1 MPKEIYYLNQDTLPA
16 MPVPHDCIIKSI
28 ALEGEFLVFSFTDDI
43 SRYDSVSRIRPDAK
57 SLIIRYHL
65 VDEGYWLYKFVKPG
79 KIFFREGAYKGLSQD
94 ALFRLADGKLEYLD
108 HFVSYESIII
118 KMYSDRGIILGADV
132 DYVEYEWI
140 YQNGTAC

>member
-28 ALEGEFLVFSFTDDI
+28 ALEGESLVFSFADDI
-43 SRYDSVSRIRPDAK
+43 SRYDSVHHIRPDVK

-65 VDEGYWLYKFVKPG
+65 VDEVYELYKFVKPG
-79 KIFFREGAYKGLSQD
+79 KIFFREGAYKGLPQD
-94 ALFRLADGKLEYLD
+94 ALFRLADGKLEYLY

-140 YQNGTAC
+140 Y

>member
-1 MPKEIYYLNQDTLPA
+1 

-28 ALEGEFLVFSFTDDI
+28 ALEGESLVFSFADDI
-43 SRYDSVSRIRPDAK
+43 SRYDSVRHIRPDVK

-65 VDEGYWLYKFVKPG
+65 VDEVYELYKFVNPG
-79 KIFFREGAYKGLSQD
+79 KIFFREGAYKGLPQD
-94 ALFRLADGKLEYLD
+94 ALFRLADGKLEYLY

-118 KMYSDRGIILGADV
+118 KMYSEREIILDADV

-140 YQNGTAC
+140 Y

>member
-1 MPKEIYYLNQDTLPA
+1 MKELYYLNQDVLPA

-28 ALEGEFLVFSFTDDI
+28 ALEGESLVFSFADDI
-43 SRYDSVSRIRPDAK
+43 SRYDSVRHIRPDAK

-65 VDEGYWLYKFVKPG
+65 IDEVYSLYRFVNPG
-79 KIFFREGAYKGLSQD
+79 KIFFREGAYKGLPQD
-94 ALFRLADGKLEYLD
+94 ALFRLADGKLEYLY

-118 KMYSDRGIILGADV
+118 KMYSEREIILDADV

-140 YQNGTAC
+140 Y

>member
-1 MPKEIYYLNQDTLPA
+1 MKEIYYLNQDVLPA

-28 ALEGEFLVFSFTDDI
+28 ALERESLVFSFADDI
-43 SRYDSVSRIRPDAK
+43 SRYDPVRHIRPDAK

-65 VDEGYWLYKFVKPG
+65 VDEVYELYKFVKPG
-79 KIFFREGAYKGLSQD
+79 KIFFREGAYKGLPQD
-94 ALFRLADGKLEYLD
+94 ALFRLADGKLEYLY

-118 KMYSDRGIILGADV
+118 KMYSEREIILDADV

-140 YQNGTAC
+140 Y

>member
-1 MPKEIYYLNQDTLPA
+1 MKELYYLNQDVLPA

-28 ALEGEFLVFSFTDDI
+28 ALEGESLVFSFADDI
-43 SRYDSVSRIRPDAK
+43 SRYDSVRHIRPDAK

-65 VDEGYWLYKFVKPG
+65 IDEVYSLYRFVNPG
-79 KIFFREGAYKGLSQD
+79 KIFFREGAYKGLPQD
-94 ALFRLADGKLEYLD
+94 ALFRLADGKLEYLY

-118 KMYSDRGIILGADV
+118 QMYSEREIILDADV

-140 YQNGTAC
+140 Y

>member
-1 MPKEIYYLNQDTLPA
+1 MKELYYLNQDVLPA

-28 ALEGEFLVFSFTDDI
+28 ALEGESLVFSFADDI
-43 SRYDSVSRIRPDAK
+43 SRYDSVRHIRPDVK

-65 VDEGYWLYKFVKPG
+65 VDEVYELYKFVKPG
-79 KIFFREGAYKGLSQD
+79 KIFFREGAYKGLPQD
-94 ALFRLADGKLEYLD
+94 ALFRLADGKLEYLY

-118 KMYSDRGIILGADV
+118 KMYSEREIILDAEV

-140 YQNGTAC
+140 Y

>member
-1 MPKEIYYLNQDTLPA
+1 MKEIYYLNQDVLPA

-28 ALEGEFLVFSFTDDI
+28 ALEGESLVFSFADDI
-43 SRYDSVSRIRPDAK
+43 SRYDSVRHIRPDAK

-65 VDEGYWLYKFVKPG
+65 IDEVYSLYRFVNPG
-79 KIFFREGAYKGLSQD
+79 KIFFREGAYKGLPQD
-94 ALFRLADGKLEYLD
+94 ALFRLADGKLEYLY

-118 KMYSDRGIILGADV
+118 KMYSEREIILDADV

-140 YQNGTAC
+140 Y

>member
-1 MPKEIYYLNQDTLPA
+1 MKKIYYLNQDVLPA

-28 ALEGEFLVFSFTDDI
+28 ALEGESLVFSFADDI
-43 SRYDSVSRIRPDAK
+43 SRYDSVRHIRPDAK

-65 VDEGYWLYKFVKPG
+65 IDEVYSLYRFVNPG
-79 KIFFREGAYKGLSQD
+79 KIFFREGAYKGLPQD
-94 ALFRLADGKLEYLD
+94 ALFRLADGKLEYLY

-118 KMYSDRGIILGADV
+118 KMYSEREIILDADV

-140 YQNGTAC
+140 Y

>member
-1 MPKEIYYLNQDTLPA
+1 MKEIYYLNQDVLPA

-28 ALEGEFLVFSFTDDI
+28 ALEGESLVFSFADDI
-43 SRYDSVSRIRPDAK
+43 SRYDSVRHIRSDAK

-65 VDEGYWLYKFVKPG
+65 VDEVYELYKFVKPG
-79 KIFFREGAYKGLSQD
+79 KIFFREGAYKGLPQD
-94 ALFRLADGKLEYLD
+94 ALFRLADGKLEYLY

-118 KMYSDRGIILGADV
+118 KMYSEREIILDADV

-140 YQNGTAC
+140 Y